1 MKRVVR
7 RQSPASI
14 VRLLLFAI
22 GLLPFAAPAA
32 AGQGA
37 AAPAGIVGQVTD
49 GTGAVLP
56 GVTVTATGPA
66 LQVPSVTTV
75 TDDRGDYR
83 LSPLP
88 IGVYTVSYELA
99 GFQMLRRDGVRLTV
113 GFVARVDQ
121 VMNLGAVSETITVSG
136 ASPLVDTTSTA
147 TRTELTGEALEV
159 LPTTRDGLK
168 AFLGQVPGAR
178 TTIEVGMSGL
188 TVGVTFKA
196 YGQVGGQWNMIDGL
210 LVVSPAGGARG
221 SHMDFNAIE
230 GTRVQTVGS
239 NAEMPRR
246 GMLVDSIVKSGG
258 NEFHGSV
265 TGYGANS
272 HFESKN
278 VDDALR
284 AQGIRGSPKLHHQAE
299 LNGNLGGRIVR
310 NKLWFFAGGSIKS
323 YHLEVLDAF
332 HPDGTP
338 VVLPTEQGYHVEKVS
353 YQMTAGNRLSGLFH
367 RAADTQTRDA
377 SRFVPAAS
385 RSIADTGVNMAKVE
399 WQGVRG
405 NSMVTSLQ
413 YGFWDFLGQYGGLDP
428 GKVATTDI
436 STLYVTGDA
445 LLEGRKNSEFRHHSK
460 GVVSWYK
467 SDLLAGNHDFKAG
480 FDHLLSSIND
490 ARDSRRSGNYQ
501 LQFNNGAPFQLATFN
516 YPVSPQNKE
525 HYLGVYAQ
533 DAWTIAR
540 RLTLSLGLRYARE
553 NAYVPAQCRDAADF
567 AAAECWPKVQ
577 MNVWDSVAPRLHAAF
592 DLFGNGKTVVKGG
605 WGRFDYM
612 REQIPE
618 LISTNRNNPT
628 TTTWTWRDRN
638 GNRNYDAGEVNL
650 DPNGPDFQGLSGTT
664 DAVPNPNE
672 KQPRTDEFSLTL
684 ERELMANW
692 GVRVTGI
699 YSKYVNNYRLL
710 EPLRPYEVYNIPIT
724 NPDPGPDGRVNTA
737 DDPGTFLT
745 YYDYPASLR
754 GRAFAGT
761 MLINDPRADST
772 FKTVEVA
779 GTKRLAQGWQFM
791 AAYSATKAHVPFPY
805 PTPTTR
811 VPYNPN
817 AEINVANNTWEWMA
831 KFSGAYDFP
840 LGIVGSASFEHQSGE
855 PQARQVLLTGGTAIR
870 SLVVNAE
877 PIGSIRLPNMN
888 LLNVRAAK
896 RVSLGT
902 GRSVELR
909 ADVYNATNI
918 NTTIT
923 RVLRSGPEFL
933 KTGTPN
939 TAGGTTVIQ
948 AIVLPRI
955 VQLGAT
961 FSF

>member
-1 MKRVVR
+1 MKHIAR
-7 RQSPASI
+7 RQSPAWI

-22 GLLPFAAPAA
+22 GLLPFAAPAT

-37 AAPAGIVGQVTD
+37 TAPASIAGQVTD

-56 GVTVTATGPA
+56 GVTVTATSPA

-75 TDDRGDYR
+75 TDERGDYR

-99 GFQMLRRDGVRLTV
+99 GFQMLRREGVRLTV
-113 GFVARVDQ
+113 GFAARLDQ
-121 VMNLGAVSETITVSG
+121 VMNLGAVSESITVSG

-147 TRTELTGEALEV
+147 TRTEVSGEALEV

-178 TTIEVGMSGL
+178 TNLEVGMSGL
-188 TVGVTFKA
+188 TNGVTFKA

-221 SHMDFNAIE
+221 SHLDFNAIE

-272 HFESKN
+272 HLESNN

-310 NKLWFFAGGSIKS
+310 NKLWFFAGASTKS
-323 YHLEVLDAF
+323 YDRDILDAF
-332 HPDGTP
+332 NLDGTP
-338 VVLPTEQGYHVEKVS
+338 VVLPTDQSYHVEKLS
-353 YQMTAGNRLSGLFH
+353 YQMTAGNRFNGFFH
-367 RAADTQTRDA
+367 RAWDKQVRDA

-385 RSIADTGVNMAKVE
+385 SSVAKTDVSLAKVE

-405 NSMVTSLQ
+405 NSLVTSLQ
-413 YGFWDFLGQYGGLDP
+413 YGFWDFLGEYDGVDP

-480 FDHLLSSIND
+480 FDQLMSSIND

-501 LQFNNGAPFQLATFN
+501 LQFNNGAPFQIATFN

-525 HYLGVYAQ
+525 TYLGVYAQ

-540 RLTLSLGLRYARE
+540 RLTLSLGVRYSRE

-567 AAAECWPKVQ
+567 AAAECWPRVQ
-577 MNVWDSVAPRLHAAF
+577 MNVWNSVAPRLHAAL
-592 DLFGNGKTVVKGG
+592 DLFGDGKTVVKGG

-618 LISTNRNNPT
+618 LTSTNRNNPT
-628 TTTWTWRDRN
+628 TTAWTWRDRN
-638 GNRNYDAGEVNL
+638 GNRVYDSGEVNL
-650 DPNGPDFQGLSGTT
+650 DPNGPDFQGISGTT

-672 KQPRTDEFSLTL
+672 KQPKTDEFSLTL

-692 GVRVTGI
+692 AVRVTGI
-699 YSKYVNNYRLL
+699 YSKNVNQYRLL

-724 NPDPGPDGRVNTA
+724 NPDPGPDGRVSTA

-745 YYDYPASLR
+745 YYDYPANLR

-761 MLINDPRADST
+761 MLINDPRADQT
-772 FKTVEVA
+772 FKTIEVA

-791 AAYSATKAHVPFPY
+791 AAYSATKSHVPFPA
-805 PTPTTR
+805 TSTR
-811 VPYNPN
+811 IPYNPN

-888 LLNVRAAK
+888 LLNIRAAK
-896 RVSLGT
+896 RVSLGAA
-902 GRSVELR
+902 RSVEVR

-923 RVLRSGPEFL
+923 RVLRSGAEYL

-939 TAGGTTVIQ
+939 TAGGTGVIQ

-955 VQLGAT
+955 AQLGAT

>member
-1 MKRVVR
+1 MEGQMKHVAR

-14 VRLLLFAI
+14 VRLVPLVI
-22 GLLPFAAPAA
+22 GLLPLAAPAG

-37 AAPAGIVGQVTD
+37 AAPASIVGQITD

-56 GVTVTATGPA
+56 GVTVTATSPA

-75 TDDRGDYR
+75 TDERGDYR

-88 IGVYTVSYELA
+88 IGVYAVSYELA

-113 GFVARVDQ
+113 GFAARLDQ

-136 ASPLVDTTSTA
+136 ASPLVDTTATA
-147 TRTELTGEALEV
+147 TRTELSGEALEV

-178 TTIEVGMSGL
+178 YNLEVGMSGL
-188 TVGVTFKA
+188 TNGVTFRT
-196 YGQVGGQWNMIDGL
+196 YGQIGGQWNMVDGL
-210 LVVSPAGGARG
+210 LLVSPSGTSSRG
-221 SHMDFNAIE
+221 SHLDFNSIE

-272 HFESKN
+272 HLESNN

-310 NKLWFFAGGSIKS
+310 NRLWFFAGASTKS
-323 YHLEVLDAF
+323 YDRDILDAF
-332 HPDGTP
+332 NLDGTP
-338 VVLPTEQGYHVEKVS
+338 VVLPTDQSYHVEKLS
-353 YQMTAGNRLSGLFH
+353 YQMTAGNRFNGFFH
-367 RAADTQTRDA
+367 RAWDKQVRDA

-385 RSIADTGVNMAKVE
+385 SSVAKTGVNLAKVE

-405 NSMVTSLQ
+405 NSLVTSLQ
-413 YGFWDFLGQYGGLDP
+413 YGFWDFLGEYDGVDP

-445 LLEGRKNSEFRHHSK
+445 LLEGRKNSEFRHHNK

-501 LQFNNGAPFQLATFN
+501 LQFNNGAPFQIATFN

-525 HYLGVYAQ
+525 TYLGVYAQ
-533 DAWTIAR
+533 DAWTLAR
-540 RLTLSLGLRYARE
+540 RLTLSLGVRYSRE

-577 MNVWDSVAPRLHAAF
+577 MNVWNSVAPRLHAAF

-618 LISTNRNNPT
+618 LTSTNRNNPT

-638 GNRNYDAGEVNL
+638 GS
-650 DPNGPDFQGLSGTT
+650 DFQGLSGTT

-672 KQPRTDEFSLTL
+672 KQPKTDEFSLTL

-699 YSKYVNNYRLL
+699 YSKNVNQYRLV
-710 EPLRPYEVYNIPIT
+710 EPLRPYEVYNLPIT

-745 YYDYPASLR
+745 YYDYPANLR

-761 MLINDPRADST
+761 MLINDPRADQT
-772 FKTVEVA
+772 FKTIEVA

-791 AAYSATKAHVPFPY
+791 AAYSATKSHVPFPA
-805 PTPTTR
+805 TTTR
-811 VPYNPN
+811 IPYNPN

-831 KFSGAYDFP
+831 KLSGAYDFP

-877 PIGSIRLPNMN
+877 PLGSIRLPHMN

-896 RVSLGT
+896 RVSLGA
-902 GRSVELR
+902 GRSLELR
-909 ADVYNATNI
+909 GDVYNATNI

-923 RVLRSGPEFL
+923 RVLRSGAEYL

-939 TAGGTTVIQ
+939 TAGGTGVIQ

-955 VQLGAT
+955 VQVGAT

>member
-1 MKRVVR
+1 
-7 RQSPASI
+7 
-14 VRLLLFAI
+14 
-22 GLLPFAAPAA
+22 
-32 AGQGA
+32 
-37 AAPAGIVGQVTD
+37 
-49 GTGAVLP
+49 
-56 GVTVTATGPA
+56 
-66 LQVPSVTTV
+66 
-75 TDDRGDYR
+75 
-83 LSPLP
+83 
-88 IGVYTVSYELA
+88 
-99 GFQMLRRDGVRLTV
+99 
-113 GFVARVDQ
+113 
-121 VMNLGAVSETITVSG
+121 
-136 ASPLVDTTSTA
+136 
-147 TRTELTGEALEV
+147 
-159 LPTTRDGLK
+159 
-168 AFLGQVPGAR
+168 
-178 TTIEVGMSGL
+178 
-188 TVGVTFKA
+188 
-196 YGQVGGQWNMIDGL
+196 
-210 LVVSPAGGARG
+210 
-221 SHMDFNAIE
+221 
-230 GTRVQTVGS
+230 
-239 NAEMPRR
+239 
-246 GMLVDSIVKSGG
+246 MLVDSIVKSGG

-272 HFESKN
+272 HLESNN

-310 NKLWFFAGGSIKS
+310 NKLWFFAGGSTKS
-323 YHLEVLDAF
+323 YDRDILDAF
-332 HPDGTP
+332 NLDGTP
-338 VVLPTEQGYHVEKVS
+338 VVLPTDQSYHVEKLS
-353 YQMTAGNRLSGLFH
+353 YQMTAGNRFNGFFH
-367 RAADTQTRDA
+367 RAWDKQVRDA
-377 SRFVPAAS
+377 SRVRAGIVELRGEDRGQPGESRMAGRAREFAGHVAS
-385 RSIADTGVNMAKVE
+385 I
-399 WQGVRG
+399 W
-405 NSMVTSLQ
+405 
-413 YGFWDFLGQYGGLDP
+413 FLGLSRRYDGVDP

-467 SDLLAGNHDFKAG
+467 SDLLAGNHEFKAG

-501 LQFNNGAPFQLATFN
+501 LQFNNGAPFQIATFN

-525 HYLGVYAQ
+525 NYLGVYAQ

-540 RLTLSLGLRYARE
+540 RLTLSLGVRYSRE

-577 MNVWDSVAPRLHAAF
+577 MNVWNSVAPRLHAAF
-592 DLFGNGKTVVKGG
+592 DLFGDGKTVVKGG

-618 LISTNRNNPT
+618 LTSTNRNNPT
-628 TTTWTWRDRN
+628 TTNWTWRDRN
-638 GNRNYDAGEVNL
+638 GNREYDAGEVNL
-650 DPNGPDFQGLSGTT
+650 DPNGPDFQGISGTT
-664 DAVPNPNE
+664 DAVPNPDE
-672 KQPRTDEFSLTL
+672 KQPKTDEFSLTL

-699 YSKYVNNYRLL
+699 YSRNVNQYRLL

-761 MLINDPRADST
+761 MLINDPRADQT
-772 FKTVEVA
+772 FKTIEVA

-791 AAYSATKAHVPFPY
+791 AAYSATKSHVPFPA
-805 PTPTTR
+805 TTTR
-811 VPYNPN
+811 IPYNPN

-877 PIGSIRLPNMN
+877 PLGSIRLPHMN

-896 RVSLGT
+896 RVSLGA

-923 RVLRSGPEFL
+923 RVLRSGPEYL

-939 TAGGTTVIQ
+939 TAGGTGVIQ

-955 VQLGAT
+955 VQIGAT

>member
-1 MKRVVR
+1 
-7 RQSPASI
+7 
-14 VRLLLFAI
+14 
-22 GLLPFAAPAA
+22 
-32 AGQGA
+32 
-37 AAPAGIVGQVTD
+37 
-49 GTGAVLP
+49 
-56 GVTVTATGPA
+56 
-66 LQVPSVTTV
+66 
-75 TDDRGDYR
+75 
-83 LSPLP
+83 
-88 IGVYTVSYELA
+88 
-99 GFQMLRRDGVRLTV
+99 
-113 GFVARVDQ
+113 
-121 VMNLGAVSETITVSG
+121 
-136 ASPLVDTTSTA
+136 
-147 TRTELTGEALEV
+147 
-159 LPTTRDGLK
+159 
-168 AFLGQVPGAR
+168 
-178 TTIEVGMSGL
+178 
-188 TVGVTFKA
+188 
-196 YGQVGGQWNMIDGL
+196 
-210 LVVSPAGGARG
+210 
-221 SHMDFNAIE
+221 
-230 GTRVQTVGS
+230 
-239 NAEMPRR
+239 
-246 GMLVDSIVKSGG
+246 
-258 NEFHGSV
+258 
-265 TGYGANS
+265 
-272 HFESKN
+272 
-278 VDDALR
+278 
-284 AQGIRGSPKLHHQAE
+284 
-299 LNGNLGGRIVR
+299 
-310 NKLWFFAGGSIKS
+310 
-323 YHLEVLDAF
+323 
-332 HPDGTP
+332 
-338 VVLPTEQGYHVEKVS
+338 
-353 YQMTAGNRLSGLFH
+353 
-367 RAADTQTRDA
+367 
-377 SRFVPAAS
+377 
-385 RSIADTGVNMAKVE
+385 MAKVE

-445 LLEGRKNSEFRHHSK
+445 LLQGRKNSEFRHHSK

-516 YPVSPQNKE
+516 YPVSPENNE

-567 AAAECWPKVQ
+567 AAAECWPNVQ
-577 MNVWDSVAPRLHAAF
+577 MNVWNSVAPRLHAAF

-638 GNRNYDAGEVNL
+638 GNRDYDAGEVNL

-672 KQPRTDEFSLTL
+672 KQPKTDEFSLTL

-699 YSKYVNNYRLL
+699 YSKNVNNYRLL

-745 YYDYPASLR
+745 YYDYPANLR

-877 PIGSIRLPNMN
+877 PIGSIRLPHMN

-896 RVSLGT
+896 RVSLGA

-923 RVLRSGPEFL
+923 RVIRSGPEYPRQGRL
-933 KTGTPN
+933 TLRGE
-939 TAGGTTVIQ
+939 Q
-948 AIVLPRI
+948 ASSRRSCCRGLCSSARRSASRRSKRRMGRVRDNSR
-955 VQLGAT
+955 VCYRSGR
-961 FSF
+961 SG